1 MGLRSVSASK
11 DVIGDPKQK
20 ANAIAIA
27 IAFTIA
33 ICAQQRK
40 VRFNAKNQIFHF
52 LYWQFNFFISRTL
65 PKLNLKTLALT
76 LTNRELTLTNP
87 KLTLS

>member
-1 MGLRSVSASK
+1 MLNYLLIIIAYYALLEIK
-11 DVIGDPKQK
+11 IQK

-27 IAFTIA
+27 FAIA

-52 LYWQFNFFISRTL
+52 LYWQFNFFYLANFTQAK
-65 PKLNLKTLALT
+65 PKNPSPD
-76 LTNRELTLTNP
+76 TN
-87 KLTLS
+87 